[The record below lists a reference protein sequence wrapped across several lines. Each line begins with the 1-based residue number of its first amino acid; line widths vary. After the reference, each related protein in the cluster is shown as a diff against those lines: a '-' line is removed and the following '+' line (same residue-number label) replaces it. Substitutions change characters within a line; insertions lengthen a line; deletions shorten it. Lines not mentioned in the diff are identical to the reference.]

1 MEYNPEISKALGQA
15 LAEQTQKALE
25 QKANDRE
32 VTFSDLQKVIPDL
45 KMSVSRNRQIDGRMG
60 CGAGYNVV
68 LSKNNVKYYTKYNAS
83 IMERE
88 HRPNKM
94 DILYC
99 IISDARSYTF
109 TTGFSDFCS
118 EFGYDWYE
126 DGAKARRVYKSC
138 MNASRK
144 LEQMFN
150 DKEFEILDKVFE
162 NY

>member
-1 MEYNPEISKALGQA
+1 MTVLSEVLT
-15 LAEQTQKALE
+15 EQMKKEFE
-25 QKANDRE
+25 QKASNNE
-32 VTFSDLQKVIPDL
+32 KIYFSDLQKVIPDL

-60 CGAGYNVV
+60 CGAGYNVC
-68 LSKNNVKYYTKYNAS
+68 LQRGNVKYYTRYNAS

-88 HRPNKM
+88 HRPSKM

-99 IISDARSYTF
+99 IVTDARSYTF
-109 TTGFSDFCS
+109 TTSFSDFCS
-118 EFGYDWYE
+118 EFGYDEYE
-126 DGAKARRVYKSC
+126 DRAKAQRVYKSC
-138 MNASRK
+138 MTASLK

>member
-1 MEYNPEISKALGQA
+1 MTVLSEVLT
-15 LAEQTQKALE
+15 EQMRKEFE
-25 QKANDRE
+25 QKINDRE
-32 VTFSDLQKVIPDL
+32 VKFSDLQKIIPDL

-60 CGAGYNVV
+60 CGAGYNIC
-68 LSKNNVKYYTKYNAS
+68 LQKGNVKYYTRYNAS

-99 IISDARSYTF
+99 INSDARSYTF
-109 TTGFSDFCS
+109 TTSFSDFCS
-118 EFGYDWYE
+118 EFGYDEYE
-126 DGAKARRVYKSC
+126 DRAKAMRIYKSC
-138 MNASRK
+138 MTASMK

-150 DKEFEILDKVFE
+150 SEEFKILDKVFE